1 MTEQQLFDAL
11 VQQEL
16 AALVVKAE
24 VKAVVESAKEADI
37 DKEDIKLIK
46 KAAKLHANTK
56 FEECRQ
62 RTKLLLRS
70 MKNSLMPKPS
80 SAA

>member
-16 AALVVKAE
+16 AVLAVKAE
-24 VKAVVESAKEADI
+24 VKAVVEAAKEADI

-56 FEECRQ
+56 FEEMQ
-62 RTKLLLRS
+62 AENEALIAKYEELV
-70 MKNSLMPKPS
+70 N
-80 SAA
+80 A

>member
-1 MTEQQLFDAL
+1 MTEQQLFDSL

-16 AALVVKAE
+16 AALAVKTE
-24 VKAVVESAKEADI
+24 VKAITEAAKEADI

-56 FEECRQ
+56 FEEMQ
-62 RTKLLLRS
+62 AENEALIAKYEELV
-70 MKNSLMPKPS
+70 N
-80 SAA
+80 A

>member
-16 AALVVKAE
+16 AALAVKAE
-24 VKAVVESAKEADI
+24 VKAIVEAAKEADI

-46 KAAKLHANTK
+46 KAAKLNANTK
-56 FEECRQ
+56 FEEMQ
-62 RTKLLLRS
+62 AENEALIAKYEELV
-70 MKNSLMPKPS
+70 K
-80 SAA
+80 A